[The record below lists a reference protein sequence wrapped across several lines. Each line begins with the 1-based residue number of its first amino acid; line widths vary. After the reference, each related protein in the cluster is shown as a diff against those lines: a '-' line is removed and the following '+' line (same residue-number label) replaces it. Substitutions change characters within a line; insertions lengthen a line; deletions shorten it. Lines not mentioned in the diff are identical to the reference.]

1 MSAPECPDPETLAV
15 FALGQCSGEE
25 WRRVVRHLADCA
37 ICRRQVALT
46 ADKDDVALPP
56 GEPVRVHALP
66 ERTRVWQHVAQGIAA
81 AALLAAGIAWALV
94 HRPAPPSVVKEAPAP
109 NYRPLPAPEKP
120 IAPTPAPPDPV
131 FAQPEKAPAP
141 PPEHFLP
148 RPKPTPEKPAPEVV
162 KTSPGSSPFL
172 AERASSM
179 VAEAIE
185 VTAGEGTVSRRS
197 GEIVTPLQAKMMIQP
212 SDTLLSP
219 VGGSVLLPDG
229 ATVHLGRES
238 ELRLSWSQTLAC
250 ATVDVRK
257 GDAVVDLGKTARP
270 LHVAHGPLGV
280 HLRDSAG
287 LLLVSAGEQSLRAT
301 LLSGATKFRTRGGE
315 ARRLDPLQSL
325 VLGEGGDTLESVEK
339 ADVSSFP
346 TLDSKGRP
354 APPTPAP
361 SEKKAP
367 LLDVLLT
374 GLGQQSYA
382 YRVSGR
388 QVRDGVW
395 SPSGFFTSTVE
406 EFTAAKRPDD
416 KEAAHLRR
424 GSRAWD
430 DLGKVSAGG
439 RDARLLEIVRSSQ
452 APHLMV
458 LELLGSVRGES
469 APRTDKVR
477 DRICVSWDLA
487 LDPASLRPFMEK
499 LFESAVAEGRL
510 EKPDAVYWDTLEGSL
525 ECAALKF
532 DSKMLRIIDRRKVS
546 YSYKTVGGL
555 DRRTYHLETVY
566 EFFSHGV
573 AAMPLPPEMIKEL
586 SSPKK

>member
-1 MSAPECPDPETLAV
+1 MTLHDCPDPETLAV

-37 ICRRQVALT
+37 LCRRQVALT
-46 ADKDDVALPP
+46 AENGDVALPP
-56 GEPVRVHALP
+56 AEPVRLLALP
-66 ERTRVWQHVAQGIAA
+66 ERPRVWQHLAQGIAA
-81 AALLAAGIAWALV
+81 AALIAAGIAWAIV
-94 HRPAPPSVVKEAPAP
+94 HRPVPPAP
-109 NYRPLPAPEKP
+109 KDSPAPIVRPKP
-120 IAPTPAPPDPV
+120 APGIPPAPMPAPPEPV
-131 FAQPEKAPAP
+131 LAQPEKAPAP
-141 PPEHFLP
+141 PPEHFV
-148 RPKPTPEKPAPEVV
+148 PKPKPAPETPAREVV
-162 KTSPGSSPFL
+162 KAPPGPSPFL
-172 AERASSM
+172 AERATSS

-185 VTAGEGTVSRRS
+185 VAVGAGTVSRRS
-197 GEIVTPLQAKMMIQP
+197 GEIVTPLTTKTMIQP

-219 VGGSVLLPDG
+219 AGGSVLLPDG

-270 LHVAHGPLGV
+270 LHVAHGPLGI

-287 LLLVSAGEQSLRAT
+287 LLWVSTGEQSLRAT
-301 LLSGATKFRTRGGE
+301 PLSGATQFRTRGGE

-325 VLGEGGDTLESVEK
+325 FLGEVGDSLETLEK
-339 ADVSSFP
+339 ADVSVFP
-346 TLDSKGRP
+346 TLESKGR
-354 APPTPAP
+354 AAAPTPPP
-361 SEKKAP
+361 SEKKPP
-367 LLDVLLT
+367 LLDNLLT
-374 GLGQQSYA
+374 ALATQSYA

-406 EFTAAKRPDD
+406 EFTAARRLDD

-430 DLGKVSAGG
+430 ELGKVPPGG
-439 RDARLLEIVRSSQ
+439 RDARLLEIVRGSQ
-452 APHLMV
+452 PPHQMV
-458 LELLGSVRGES
+458 LEILGVVRGES

-487 LDPASLRPFMEK
+487 LDPVSLRPFMEK
-499 LFESAVAEGRL
+499 ILESAVSEGRL

-525 ECAALKF
+525 ECSALKF
-532 DSKMLRIIDRRKVS
+532 DAKVLRVIDRRKVS
-546 YSYKTVGGL
+546 YSYKTVAGV

-573 AAMPLPPEMIKEL
+573 AVMPLPPEMIKEL

>member
-1 MSAPECPDPETLAV
+1 MTAHECPDPETLAV
-15 FALGQCSGEE
+15 FALGQSSGEE
-25 WRRVVRHLADCA
+25 WRHVVRHLADCA

-46 ADKDDVALPP
+46 AEKDDVALPP
-56 GEPVRVHALP
+56 GEPVRVLP
-66 ERTRVWQHVAQGIAA
+66 FPQRTRLWQHIAQGIAA

-94 HRPAPPSVVKEAPAP
+94 HRPAAPNVAKETPAP
-109 NYRPLPAPEKP
+109 NIRPQPAPEKP
-120 IAPTPAPPDPV
+120 NVPRPAPPEPV
-131 FAQPEKAPAP
+131 FAQPEKTPAP
-141 PPEHFLP
+141 PPEHFIP
-148 RPKPTPEKPAPEVV
+148 RPKPTPEKPAPDVV
-162 KTSPGSSPFL
+162 KTPPAPSPFL

-197 GEIVTPLQAKMMIQP
+197 GEIVTPLLAKTMIQP

-219 VGGSVLLPDG
+219 VGGSVLLSDG

-270 LHVAHGPLGV
+270 LHVAHGPLGL

-287 LLLVSAGEQSLRAT
+287 LLLVSAGEQSLRT
-301 LLSGATKFRTRGGE
+301 TPLSGATQFRTRGGD

-325 VLGEGGDTLESVEK
+325 VLGEVGDRLEAIEK
-339 ADVSSFP
+339 ADVSAFP
-346 TLDSKGRP
+346 TLGSKGRP
-354 APPTPAP
+354 APPTPPP
-361 SEKKAP
+361 SEKKPP

-395 SPSGFFTSTVE
+395 SPSGFFTATVE
-406 EFTAAKRPDD
+406 EFTSAKRLDD

-430 DLGKVSAGG
+430 DLGKVSPGG
-439 RDARLLEIVRSSQ
+439 RDARLLEIVRGSQ

-458 LELLGSVRGES
+458 LEILGSVRGES

-487 LDPASLRPFMEK
+487 LDPTSLRPFMEK
-499 LFESAVAEGRL
+499 IFESSVAEGRL
-510 EKPDAVYWDTLEGSL
+510 EKPDAIFWDTLEGSL
-525 ECAALKF
+525 ECSALKF
-532 DSKMLRIIDRRKVS
+532 DSKLLRIIDRRKVS
-546 YSYKTVGGL
+546 YSYRTVGGL
-555 DRRTYHLETVY
+555 DRRTYQLETVY

-573 AAMPLPPEMIKEL
+573 AAMLLPPEMIKEL